1 MRCAVAFIALTLLA
15 SAALAQDRNGVNAS
29 TFNSLSAA
37 DAARMNYAV
46 QNDPKARQALDQV
59 EKRLNE
65 GGHRSGQLLEKT
77 RP

>member
-46 QNDPKARQALDQV
+46 QNDPKAALDQV